1 MSRRAGIL
9 AATLLFAAASAATSS
24 AHAQQSF
31 PQPLPEEPIP
41 AVATLPERYP
51 DSYVFVH
58 DLHFKSILDGR
69 AAIVDVSAPAF
80 AVKGQVP
87 VAQFGTLLPSVSGS
101 EIYTGETFLSR
112 LTRGERTDVISIW
125 DKATLAPKGEIVL
138 PGGKRGMFVTL
149 KNAMQFTNGEK
160 WMLVFNFTPGASVTV
175 VDLEGRKILGD
186 IDLPGCSLVY
196 PTGVRGF
203 TSLCADGTLMTVLLD
218 AAGAARSTTSSKAV
232 NDIDNDP
239 WFMTPAMVGRTAWF
253 VSFKGKLR
261 GFDLSGDKPRDLG
274 GFAMVPGD
282 AAKGYRP
289 GGWQVASA
297 DAAGRVYV
305 LMDPNGEPGSHKNG
319 GTEVWVADTAK
330 KAVARK
336 VAMKNHTLSIEVT
349 AGAKPYLVAARPDGN
364 LDVYDANSGDFLHTV
379 AEVVNDPMTM
389 TAAGK

>member
-9 AATLLFAAASAATSS
+9 AATLLFAAASAATNS

-175 VDLEGRKILGD
+175 VDLEGRKVLGD

>member
-175 VDLEGRKILGD
+175 VDLEGRKVLGD

>member
-196 PTGVRGF
+196 TTGVRGF

-336 VAMKNHTLSIEVT
+336 VAMKNHKLSFEAT
-349 AGAKPYLVAARPDGN
+349 AGAKPHLVAARSDGNPDG
-364 LDVYDANSGDFLHTV
+364 
-379 AEVVNDPMTM
+379 
-389 TAAGK
+389 